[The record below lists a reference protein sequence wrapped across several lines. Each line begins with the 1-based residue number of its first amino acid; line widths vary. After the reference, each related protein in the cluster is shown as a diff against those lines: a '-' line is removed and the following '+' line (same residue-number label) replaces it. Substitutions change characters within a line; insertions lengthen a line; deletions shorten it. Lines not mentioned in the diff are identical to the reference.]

1 MSKGTLDIILITFF
15 CGIIIRFKLDWYVE
29 PTLKHNIL
37 SKGKLDYSTRSAR
50 KFWEGKIVVNLNGT
64 QVFSF
69 GKPSSPLSFPST
81 WRGQHRVARA
91 RGVACPK
98 GQCWGLYCVYCTRP
112 RLATLS
118 EVMAY
123 HVISTL
129 MTPSFTAHSSFMIKR
144 LQCKQLSLV

>member
-1 MSKGTLDIILITFF
+1 MSI
-15 CGIIIRFKLDWYVE
+15 

-91 RGVACPK
+91 RGVACPRD
-98 GQCWGLYCVYCTRP
+98 QCWGLYCMYCTRP
-112 RLATLS
+112 RLATLGTFS
-118 EVMAY
+118 IRFFVENGKPQTAKC
-123 HVISTL
+123 HVT
-129 MTPSFTAHSSFMIKR
+129 TALRSHLQFAVHVWTAGRASSG
-144 LQCKQLSLV
+144 

>member
-1 MSKGTLDIILITFF
+1 MSI
-15 CGIIIRFKLDWYVE
+15 

-98 GQCWGLYCVYCTRP
+98 DQCWGLYCMYCTRP
-112 RLATLS
+112 RLATLGTFGIRFFV
-118 EVMAY
+118 ENGKPQNVTWPRPCG
-123 HVISTL
+123 HVCSL
-129 MTPSFTAHSSFMIKR
+129 QFTFEPQEGLPAVSDLRQGFLPQKIVQPR
-144 LQCKQLSLV
+144 V